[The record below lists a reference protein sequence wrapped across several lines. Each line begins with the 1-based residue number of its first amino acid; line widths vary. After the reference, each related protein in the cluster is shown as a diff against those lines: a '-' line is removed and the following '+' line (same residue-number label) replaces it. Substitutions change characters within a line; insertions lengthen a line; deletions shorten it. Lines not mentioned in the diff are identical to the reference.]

1 MAKFE
6 VTSPDGKKYE
16 ITAPDQQT
24 ALDAFSRMQSQPQI
38 TKSELPKDN
47 YTENLQAVRQS
58 QFPQMNDQQWAE
70 YSQKFLAPYSLKDQ
84 AQNAQAFGFGDE
96 IGAGMGAL
104 GSQVRQWTG
113 GGGPGFGDSYAQLK
127 ALEESRRDVGAEQN
141 GPMGTAAEIV
151 GGMSGFA
158 PAATGV
164 NAVAQS
170 LLRRGLQSGATG
182 AAMGGVYGAGAADKD
197 RLQAAATG
205 AAVGGAIGA
214 AAEPAATAFGGAYRN
229 IADAIANRGAA
240 RTVGVRPATA
250 RMLQETMAAD
260 DALGPTGMANMQR
273 AGAEGT
279 LADAGHS
286 ARQMLDTAIQSS
298 GRAGAAAREQIGARV
313 SRDSQAIHD
322 ALDNA
327 LGAPQGVETTRAQIR
342 TDSAPARGQAYDAA
356 YNTPIDY
363 SSAHGR
369 QLEEM
374 LRTRVD
380 QNVINNANAMMRRDG
395 TPSRSIMATIADD
408 GSVTYQ
414 QMPDIRQIDYITR
427 ALNDRAA
434 NNAGLGAMGGQTQ
447 EGRSFQ
453 NLSNDIRST
462 ARQAVPEYDTAL
474 QTAADPIRRSQAVE
488 FGAQVLRSGTTREQV
503 AQQVANMTGPERQAL
518 AQGIRSHL
526 DETLANVTR
535 TVQDGD
541 VPARQA
547 IQTLKELTKPANRT
561 KVALAIGDQEAATL
575 FNEIDRAAMSFDLRA
590 SVADNSRTFARQ
602 EMKRR
607 LGDMTEG
614 DGPISALAK
623 GEPVNAGKRVIQA
636 LTGQSK
642 AHILASQDQIYQEV
656 VQALL
661 QRGGG
666 AVRNMQALRT
676 LQGQGGNNAAIADA
690 LMQGVRRVGIASTPY
705 AGRRASGH

>member
-6 VTSPDGKKYE
+6 VTSPDGKKFE

-24 ALDAFSRMQSQPQI
+24 ALNAFARMQSQPQI

-47 YTENLQAVRQS
+47 YAENLQKVRES

-113 GGGPGFGDSYAQLK
+113 GGGPGFGESYSDLK
-127 ALEESRRDVGAEQN
+127 ALEQSRRDVGAEKN
-141 GPMGTAAEIV
+141 GALGTAAEIV
-151 GGMSGFA
+151 GGMSGFM

-197 RLQAAATG
+197 RLQAAAQG
-205 AAVGGAIGA
+205 AAVGGALGA
-214 AAEPAATAFGGAYRN
+214 AAEPAAAAFGSAYRN
-229 IADAIANRGAA
+229 VADTIVNRGAA
-240 RTVGVRPATA
+240 RAVGVRPATA
-250 RMLQETMAAD
+250 RMLQETLAAD

-279 LADAGHS
+279 LADAGPS
-286 ARQMLDTAIQSS
+286 ARQMLDTAVQSS

-313 SRDSQAIHD
+313 DRDAQAIHD

-327 LGAPQGVETTRAQIR
+327 LGAPQGVETTRTQIR
-342 TDSAPARGQAYDAA
+342 QDSAPARGQAYDAA
-356 YNTPIDY
+356 YNAPIDY
-363 SSAHGR
+363 ASAQGR

-408 GSVTYQ
+408 GTVTYQ

-453 NLSNDIRST
+453 NLSNDIRGT
-462 ARQAVPEYDTAL
+462 ARQAVPEYDAAL
-474 QTAADPIRRSQAVE
+474 QTAADPIRRSQAVG
-488 FGAQVLRSGTTREQV
+488 FGSQVLSPGTTREQV

-518 AQGIRSHL
+518 AQGIRSQL
-526 DETLANVTR
+526 DDTLANVTR
-535 TVQDGD
+535 TVTDGD
-541 VPARQA
+541 VPAREA
-547 IQTLKELTKPANRT
+547 IAALRKLSSRASRE
-561 KVALAIGDQEAATL
+561 KVALAIGDGPANAMFDEL
-575 FNEIDRAAMSFDLRA
+575 DRATMSFELRA
-590 SVADNSRTFARQ
+590 SVADNSKTFARQ

-642 AHILASQDQIYQEV
+642 AHILAAQDQINQEV

-661 QRGGG
+661 ARGGG
-666 AVRNMQALRT
+666 AVRNMQALRA
-676 LQGQGGNNAAIADA
+676 LQAQGGSNAAIADA
-690 LMQGVRRVGIASTPY
+690 LMQGVRRVGVASTPY